1 MKRPRTSDPCRH
13 YPGLH
18 TLTREF
24 QPPGG
29 GHASASAGAPTASTD
44 IGVNSTR
51 ETNAA
56 ADLLSAGRSE
66 HDG

>member
-1 MKRPRTSDPCRH
+1 MRP
-13 YPGLH
+13 L
-18 TLTREF
+18 
-24 QPPGG
+24 QPVRQP
-29 GHASASAGAPTASTD
+29 ASTD